1 MKRRTIYLLTS
12 AVLAVVLVGIIAA
25 VVVNRTTSNDGGIF
39 SNDASILNKNALK
52 DLPTKAASGA
62 YLDRVG
68 EGVTPPT
75 NSWISGL
82 ALQEKPL
89 AVFPMPLSFQALD
102 TGFQVGLPTV
112 VSDAKTITGG
122 HTAGIEATVEGAT
135 KFALS
140 RFDKTSASLN
150 YVKGDKNLGTVTI
163 AQGSPYVFYRAL
175 ADTTITVANTQGGKV
190 VNGEYTYERGGKKY
204 SVATHDNAKLA
215 VNGAQLTITVPKGGL
230 ATFYA
235 RPEGNSDMLAENSG
249 NEVTGVKVT
258 HEEKD
263 GKSLTKF
270 HYETANQKPTIVS
283 TMPYQNTEGGES
295 LNLAYQS
302 VYGDMESRRGNEL
315 TTSVPLITPSNALS
329 LDKLND
335 EEKRLVI
342 SDLQADSQDITIEQ
356 QDSYYAGKGLARI
369 ATLYDIAKQLDQP
382 DIATQLQTLLK
393 REFSARLG
401 KAYFYYDTDLK
412 GVAASTAAFGS
423 EDFNDHHFHYGYF
436 IYAASILGKYDT
448 SFVDEYKDR
457 VNLLVAD
464 IASYETYPEFPIE
477 RTYDP
482 YSAHSWA
489 AGLSPFQDGNNQESS
504 SEALNA
510 YNGVALWADV
520 IGNKTLKKN
529 GVWML
534 SNETATANKA
544 WRNVDTSASYL
555 KNYTSPVA
563 SLSFGG
569 KRTYSTFFSDESNT
583 KLAIQLIPMSPVMET
598 FESDGA
604 GIKEKL
610 AKQDKPNNYNV
621 ALGDYLLMYLAL
633 SDKNAA
639 VQALDRQTDQFID
652 DGNSR
657 TYLRAWIYAQD

>member
-1 MKRRTIYLLTS
+1 MKRRTFFLL
-12 AVLAVVLVGIIAA
+12 AGVLLIAILVGVGIAML
-25 VVVNRTTSNDGGIF
+25 VNKGSSNKNGIF
-39 SNDASILNKNALK
+39 SSDTSILNKNALK
-52 DLPTKAASGA
+52 DLPTKAASGV
-62 YLDRVG
+62 YLGRLADD
-68 EGVTPPT
+68 VTPPT

-122 HTAGIEATVEGAT
+122 HVAGIEATVDGAT
-135 KFALS
+135 KFELS

-150 YVKGDKNLGTVTI
+150 YLKGTENLGTLTI

-175 ADTTITVANTQGGKV
+175 TDTTITVANTQGGGV
-190 VNGEYTYERGGKKY
+190 VNGEYSFKRGGKNY
-204 SVATHDNAKLA
+204 SVATHSNAKLS
-215 VNGAQLTITVPKGGL
+215 VNGAQLTVTVPKNGL

-249 NEVTGVKVT
+249 NEIRAVKVT
-258 HEEKD
+258 HDEKD

-270 HYETANQKPTIVS
+270 NYETVNQKPTVVS
-283 TMPYQNTEGGES
+283 MMPYQSAEGGEKLS
-295 LNLAYQS
+295 LTYNS
-302 VYGDMESRRGNEL
+302 VYGDMESRRGNEF
-315 TTSVPLITPSNALS
+315 TTSVALVTPSNALS
-329 LDKLND
+329 LDTLSD

-342 SDLQADSQDITIEQ
+342 TDLQADSQDVTIEA
-356 QDSYYAGKGLARI
+356 QDSYYAGKELARI
-369 ATLYDIAKQLDQP
+369 ATLYDIAKQLDQQ
-382 DIATQLQTLLK
+382 DIATQLQTVLK
-393 REFSARLG
+393 REFTARLG

-436 IYAASILGKYDT
+436 IYAASILGKYDV
-448 SFVDEYKDR
+448 SFVAEYKDR

-510 YNGVALWADV
+510 YNSVALWADV
-520 IGNKTLKKN
+520 IGNKTLKKS

-534 SNETATANKA
+534 SNETATANTA

-555 KNYTSPVA
+555 KKYTSPVA

-583 KLAIQLIPMSPVMET
+583 KLAIQLIPMSPVMQT
-598 FESDGA
+598 FKSDGA
-604 GIKEKL
+604 GIKDKL
-610 AKQDKPNNYNV
+610 SKQDKPNNYNV

-657 TYLRAWIYAQD
+657 TYMRAWVYAQD

>member
-12 AVLAVVLVGIIAA
+12 AVLAAVLVGVIAA
-25 VVVNRTTSNDGGIF
+25 VVVNRTTSNKGGIF
-39 SNDASILNKNALK
+39 SNDALILNKNALK

-122 HTAGIEATVEGAT
+122 HTTGIEATVEGAT
-135 KFALS
+135 KFELS

-150 YVKGDKNLGTVTI
+150 YIKGDKNLATVTI

-315 TTSVPLITPSNALS
+315 TTSVPLIAPSNALS
-329 LDKLND
+329 LDTLND

-534 SNETATANKA
+534 SNETATANTA

-555 KNYTSPVA
+555 KNFTSPVA

-598 FESDGA
+598 FKSDGA

>member
-12 AVLAVVLVGIIAA
+12 AVLAVVLVGVIAA
-25 VVVNRTTSNDGGIF
+25 VVVNRTTSNEGGIF
-39 SNDASILNKNALK
+39 SSDASILNKNALK

-135 KFALS
+135 KFELS

-315 TTSVPLITPSNALS
+315 TTSVPLIAPSNALS
-329 LDKLND
+329 LDALND

-534 SNETATANKA
+534 SNETATANTA

-555 KNYTSPVA
+555 KNFTSPVA

-598 FESDGA
+598 FKSDGA

>member
-1 MKRRTIYLLTS
+1 MKRRTIYILTS
-12 AVLAVVLVGIIAA
+12 AVLAVVLVGVIAA
-25 VVVNRTTSNDGGIF
+25 VLVNRNTSTGGGIF
-39 SNDASILNKNALK
+39 SSDASILNKNALK
-52 DLPTKAASGA
+52 ELPTKAASGA
-62 YLDRVG
+62 YLERVADD
-68 EGVTPPT
+68 VTPPT

-89 AVFPMPLSFQALD
+89 AVFPMPISFQALD

-135 KFALS
+135 KFQLN
-140 RFDKTSASLN
+140 RFDKTSASLS
-150 YVKGDKNLGTVTI
+150 YLKGVESLGTLTI

-175 ADTTITVANTQGGKV
+175 SNTTITVANTQGGKV
-190 VNGEYTYERGGKKY
+190 INGEYSFSRGGKNY
-204 SVATHDNAKLA
+204 SVATHSNAKLS
-215 VNGAQLTITVPKGGL
+215 VNGAQLTIDIPKDGL

-235 RPEGNSDMLAENSG
+235 RPDGNSDMLAENSG

-270 HYETANQKPTIVS
+270 NYETANRKPTVVS
-283 TMPYQNTEGGES
+283 TMPYQNAEGGEKLS
-295 LNLAYQS
+295 LTYQS
-302 VYGDMESRRGNEL
+302 VYGDMESRRGNEF
-315 TTSVPLITPSNALS
+315 TTSVPLVAPSNALS
-329 LDKLND
+329 LDTLSD

-342 SDLQADSQDITIEQ
+342 SDLQADSQDVTIEA
-356 QDSYYAGKGLARI
+356 QDSYYGGKGLARI
-369 ATLYDIAKQLDQP
+369 ATLYDIARQLDQP
-382 DIATQLQTLLK
+382 DIATQLETVLK
-393 REFSARLG
+393 REFTARLG
-401 KAYFYYDTDLK
+401 KAYFYYDTELK

-436 IYAASILGKYDT
+436 IYAASILGKYDE

-520 IGNKTLKKN
+520 IGNKTLKKS

-534 SNETATANKA
+534 SNETATANTA
-544 WRNVDTSASYL
+544 WRSVDTSASYL

-598 FESDGA
+598 FKSDGA
-604 GIKEKL
+604 GIKDKL

-657 TYLRAWIYAQD
+657 TYLRAWIYAQE

>member
-1 MKRRTIYLLTS
+1 
-12 AVLAVVLVGIIAA
+12 
-25 VVVNRTTSNDGGIF
+25 
-39 SNDASILNKNALK
+39 
-52 DLPTKAASGA
+52 
-62 YLDRVG
+62 
-68 EGVTPPT
+68 
-75 NSWISGL
+75 
-82 ALQEKPL
+82 
-89 AVFPMPLSFQALD
+89 
-102 TGFQVGLPTV
+102 
-112 VSDAKTITGG
+112 
-122 HTAGIEATVEGAT
+122 
-135 KFALS
+135 
-140 RFDKTSASLN
+140 
-150 YVKGDKNLGTVTI
+150 
-163 AQGSPYVFYRAL
+163 
-175 ADTTITVANTQGGKV
+175 
-190 VNGEYTYERGGKKY
+190 
-204 SVATHDNAKLA
+204 
-215 VNGAQLTITVPKGGL
+215 
-230 ATFYA
+230 
-235 RPEGNSDMLAENSG
+235 
-249 NEVTGVKVT
+249 
-258 HEEKD
+258 
-263 GKSLTKF
+263 
-270 HYETANQKPTIVS
+270 
-283 TMPYQNTEGGES
+283 
-295 LNLAYQS
+295 
-302 VYGDMESRRGNEL
+302 
-315 TTSVPLITPSNALS
+315 
-329 LDKLND
+329 
-335 EEKRLVI
+335 
-342 SDLQADSQDITIEQ
+342 
-356 QDSYYAGKGLARI
+356 
-369 ATLYDIAKQLDQP
+369 
-382 DIATQLQTLLK
+382 LK

-534 SNETATANKA
+534 SNETATANTA

-555 KNYTSPVA
+555 KNFTSPVA

-598 FESDGA
+598 FKSDGA

>member
-1 MKRRTIYLLTS
+1 MKRRTIYML
-12 AVLAVVLVGIIAA
+12 AGVLVAAVLVGVGVA
-25 VVVNRTTSNDGGIF
+25 VLINKKATNEGGIF
-39 SNDASILNKNALK
+39 SSDASILNKDALN

-62 YLDRVG
+62 HLDRLAKD
-68 EGVTPPT
+68 VTPPT

-102 TGFQVGLPTV
+102 TGFQIGLPTV

-122 HTAGIEATVEGAT
+122 HVAGVEAMVEGAT
-135 KFALS
+135 TFQLS
-140 RFDKTSASLN
+140 RFDKTSAALT
-150 YVKGDKNLGTVTI
+150 YLKGNESLGTVTI
-163 AQGSPYVFYRAL
+163 TQGSPYVFYRAL
-175 ADTTITVANTQGGKV
+175 SDTQLRIANTQGGQM
-190 VNGEYTYERGGKKY
+190 VNGEYTFKRGGKTY
-204 SVATHDNAKLA
+204 AIATHSNAKLS
-215 VNGAQLTITVPKGGL
+215 VEGAQVTITVPKGGL

-235 RPEGNSDMLAENSG
+235 LPEGSSDSLAENSG
-249 NEVTGVKVT
+249 NEITSVEVT
-258 HEEKD
+258 HDEED
-263 GKSLTKF
+263 GKSLTQF
-270 HYETANQKPTIVS
+270 HYITANQKPTVVS
-283 TMPYQNTEGGES
+283 TMPYQSAAGGEK
-295 LNLAYQS
+295 LDLAYQS
-302 VYGDMESRRGNEL
+302 IYGDMQSRRGNEFI
-315 TTSVPLITPSNALS
+315 TSVPLVAPSNQLS
-329 LDKLND
+329 LDTLSE

-342 SDLQADSQDITIEQ
+342 SDLQADSQDVTIQ
-356 QDSYYAGKGLARI
+356 AQDSYYAGKSLARI
-369 ATLYDIAKQLDQP
+369 ATLYDIAKQLDQT
-382 DIATQLQTLLK
+382 DIASQLQTVLK
-393 REFSARLG
+393 REFTARLG

-412 GVAASTAAFGS
+412 GVAAATAAFGS

-436 IYAASILGKYDT
+436 IYAASILGKYDD
-448 SFVDEYKDR
+448 SFVKEYKDR

-510 YNGVALWADV
+510 YNGVALWAEV
-520 IGNKTLKKN
+520 IGNKTLQKS

-534 SNETATANKA
+534 SNETATANTA
-544 WRNVDTSASYL
+544 WRSVDTSASYL

-583 KLAIQLIPMSPVMET
+583 KLAIQLLPMSPVMQT
-598 FESDGA
+598 FKSDGD
-604 GIKEKL
+604 GIKGKL

-657 TYLRAWIYAQD
+657 TYLRAWIYTQE

>member
-12 AVLAVVLVGIIAA
+12 AVLAVVLVGVIAA
-25 VVVNRTTSNDGGIF
+25 IVVNRTTSNEGGIF
-39 SNDASILNKNALK
+39 SSDASILNKNALK

-270 HYETANQKPTIVS
+270 HYETANQKPTVVS

-315 TTSVPLITPSNALS
+315 TTSVPLIAPSNALS
-329 LDKLND
+329 LDALND

-534 SNETATANKA
+534 SNETATANTA

-598 FESDGA
+598 FKSDGA

-610 AKQDKPNNYNV
+610 SKQDKPNNYNV

-657 TYLRAWIYAQD
+657 TYLRSWIYAQE